1 MPHTYNILHTC
12 APSPVLHAY
21 CIQQAHPEGHLESET
36 GPRGEFLD
44 EELHGSFDS
53 GDWFVEVGWVG
64 KRGGSVGFYEWM
76 VL

>member
-21 CIQQAHPEGHLESET
+21 CIQQAHPEGYLEPET

-53 GDWFVEVGWVG
+53 GGLVCGGWLGWEEGRVCG
-64 KRGGSVGFYEWM
+64 